1 VIGLFGISRILLTMV
16 ERQALRAHPSNPRR
30 QARPEMAARVQARL
44 HGRAGQ
50 RRGGAH
56 ALVRG
61 PDKGGLAGLEI
72 KDKLA
77 TTRST

>member
-1 VIGLFGISRILLTMV
+1 MAVLVNDV
-16 ERQALRAHPSNPRR
+16 E
-30 QARPEMAARVQARL
+30 E
-44 HGRAGQ
+44 
-50 RRGGAH
+50 AH